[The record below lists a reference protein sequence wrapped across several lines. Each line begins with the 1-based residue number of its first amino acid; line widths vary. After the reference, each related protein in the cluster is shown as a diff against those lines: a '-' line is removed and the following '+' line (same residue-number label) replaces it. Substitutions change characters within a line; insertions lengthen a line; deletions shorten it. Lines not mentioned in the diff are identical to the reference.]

1 MEGEIAF
8 VKSCRSRRCVKPIPI
23 RGISPSILP
32 FLFQILRFSREIN
45 QRFTKLESSI
55 VTLAESIA
63 KLSAQIQMQ
72 RVIKDDVYHLRQE
85 VAELR
90 QQVHHQYSRQP
101 PPPPPPPTTTSAVPS
116 GGRTSSMST
125 ASQQPTTSRLISA
138 NVQRLATANSTN
150 PLNISTSYMPSTSTI
165 QRSNSIIDPKQARK
179 IEQ

>member
-1 MEGEIAF
+1 
-8 VKSCRSRRCVKPIPI
+8 
-23 RGISPSILP
+23 
-32 FLFQILRFSREIN
+32 
-45 QRFTKLESSI
+45 
-55 VTLAESIA
+55 
-63 KLSAQIQMQ
+63 MQ

-101 PPPPPPPTTTSAVPS
+101 SAATTTAAP
-116 GGRTSSMST
+116 GGRTSSMSAT
-125 ASQQPTTSRLISA
+125 SQQPTSRLITA

>member
-1 MEGEIAF
+1 M
-8 VKSCRSRRCVKPIPI
+8 
-23 RGISPSILP
+23 
-32 FLFQILRFSREIN
+32 N
-45 QRFTKLESSI
+45 QRFTRLESSI

-90 QQVHHQYSRQP
+90 QHVHHQHHRQQSA
-101 PPPPPPPTTTSAVPS
+101 TTNATVANGGG

-125 ASQQPTTSRLISA
+125 ASQQPTSRLITA

>member
-1 MEGEIAF
+1 MIF
-8 VKSCRSRRCVKPIPI
+8 
-23 RGISPSILP
+23 
-32 FLFQILRFSREIN
+32 FSRDIN

-72 RVIKDDVYHLRQE
+72 RVVKDDVYHLRQE

-90 QQVHHQYSRQP
+90 QQVLHQHSRQP
-101 PPPPPPPTTTSAVPS
+101 STTAGAT
-116 GGRTSSMST
+116 GGRASSMST
-125 ASQQPTTSRLISA
+125 ASQQASSRLITA
-138 NVQRLATANSTN
+138 NVQRLAAVNSTN